1 MNSRMDNEN
10 KTADFEI
17 IYPQPIKLL
26 DEQEHHNTGDLAKKI
41 NEQSVL
47 LNRLM
52 DYLKTK

>member
-1 MNSRMDNEN
+1 MDNEN

-52 DYLKTK
+52 NYLATK